1 MLSTKEAE
9 YMVVTEAFKKAIWL
23 VSLID
28 DLDIFQKHV
37 DAHCNSQ
44 NDIESSK
51 NQVYQSRMKHIDVW
65 FYFVRKILDEDDIF
79 LKKHYKYIDKDDV

>member
-44 NDIESSK
+44 NNIESSK

-79 LKKHYKYIDKDDV
+79 LKKHYKYIDQDDV

>member
-1 MLSTKEAE
+1 
-9 YMVVTEAFKKAIWL
+9 MVVTEAFKKAIWL

-51 NQVYQSRMKHIDVW
+51 NQVYQSRTKHIDV
-65 FYFVRKILDEDDIF
+65 
-79 LKKHYKYIDKDDV
+79 

>member
-44 NDIESSK
+44 NNIESSK
-51 NQVYQSRMKHIDVW
+51 NQVYQSRTKHIDVW

-79 LKKHYKYIDKDDV
+79 LKKHYKYIDQDDV